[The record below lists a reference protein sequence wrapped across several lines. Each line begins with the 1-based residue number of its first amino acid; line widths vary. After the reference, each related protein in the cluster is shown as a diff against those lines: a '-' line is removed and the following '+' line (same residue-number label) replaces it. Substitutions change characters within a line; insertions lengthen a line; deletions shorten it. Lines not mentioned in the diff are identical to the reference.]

1 MNPYPAAMLTP
12 TTFSGHDLTCVRGE
26 RRIFARLNFELAAG
40 DALLLLGPNGSGK
53 SSLLRLMAGL
63 LRAAAGHPAWNGLA
77 ADEDPETHHQRLHYV
92 GHHDA
97 VKPVLTVAESLR
109 FWSRLHDGDS
119 DERLRLALDRFG
131 LTRLADMP
139 GRMLS
144 AGQKRRTNLA
154 RLIAAPAPLWLLDE
168 PSVAL
173 DRASVKTLEG
183 LIAEHRANGGMVAV
197 STHTDLDLPGARELL
212 LDRFSA
218 PPEDDQE

>member
-1 MNPYPAAMLTP
+1 
-12 TTFSGHDLTCVRGE
+12 
-26 RRIFARLNFELAAG
+26 
-40 DALLLLGPNGSGK
+40 
-53 SSLLRLMAGL
+53 
-63 LRAAAGHPAWNGLA
+63 
-77 ADEDPETHHQRLHYV
+77 
-92 GHHDA
+92 
-97 VKPVLTVAESLR
+97 
-109 FWSRLHDGDS
+109 
-119 DERLRLALDRFG
+119 
-131 LTRLADMP
+131 
-139 GRMLS
+139 MLS